1 MPNLLSS
8 RETPV
13 PVTYGAFSLITGAGG
28 DPLSVEHP
36 VASVIGG
43 GVGFFSAAND
53 HTANVRVEF
62 WDGEPPEHPSGSET
76 VTGAVDLAA
85 PAVVLLAID
94 TGFSA
99 EIPAAFTGRA
109 GVRVSCTGR
118 DEAAR
123 LSHEEHELFFSD
135 VEHWLVRIWPLD

>member
-1 MPNLLSS
+1 M
-8 RETPV
+8 
-13 PVTYGAFSLITGAGG
+13 TYGAFSLVTGAGG
-28 DPLSVEHP
+28 DPLAVERP
-36 VASVIGG
+36 VASVTGG

-62 WDGEPPEHPSGSET
+62 WDGEPSEDPSGSEA
-76 VTGAVDLAA
+76 VTGAVDLEA
-85 PAVVLLAID
+85 PVVVLLAID

-99 EIPAAFTGRA
+99 EIPTPFTGRA

-123 LSHEEHELFFSD
+123 LAFEEHELFFTD
-135 VEHWLVRIWPLD
+135 VEHWLVRIWPLE